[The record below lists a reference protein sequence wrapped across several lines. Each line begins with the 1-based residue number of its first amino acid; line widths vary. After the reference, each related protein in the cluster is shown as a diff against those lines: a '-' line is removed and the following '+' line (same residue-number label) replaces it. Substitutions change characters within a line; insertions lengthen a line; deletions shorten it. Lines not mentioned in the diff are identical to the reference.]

1 MMTAMPAIP
10 MSVGA
15 SRVVRGVRVPHVC
28 GDPALSEDKDHELS
42 VRIVETA
49 LRALTTAVSG
59 PTMFEPLQTPP
70 EKVTT

>member
-10 MSVGA
+10 LSVGA

-28 GDPALSEDKDHELS
+28 GDPALSEEKDHELR
-42 VRIVETA
+42 VRIVEAA
-49 LRALTTAVSG
+49 LRSLTTDVSG
-59 PTMFEPLQTPP
+59 PTLFEPWQTSS